1 MSAAGDGNVFFQAGR
16 ALLTQLDKH
25 EQAGDPTLLLAGSES
40 EVEKRWACSAIK
52 LKQDA
57 GWLVVPKAGPVQM
70 GDTRRVCARS
80 DGKFTGRAKYYSL
93 RWMQA
98 NADAVALGS
107 LTLADGAGSRS
118 TFGGGPTEDNTR
130 LVAATDSTD
139 GQYYVDLCEGA
150 SVESLELGAALG
162 KVGAVFTPLGGPA
175 ADSDEV
181 LEVVEL

>member
-80 DGKFTGRAKYYSL
+80 DGKFTGRAKYYGL
-93 RWMQA
+93 
-98 NADAVALGS
+98 
-107 LTLADGAGSRS
+107 
-118 TFGGGPTEDNTR
+118 
-130 LVAATDSTD
+130 
-139 GQYYVDLCEGA
+139 
-150 SVESLELGAALG
+150 
-162 KVGAVFTPLGGPA
+162 PLH
-175 ADSDEV
+175 
-181 LEVVEL
+181 